1 MPNRPLPPDKMPLAL
16 ARIAAWRQRPDDP
29 ISCPAC
35 EASGLVILD
44 QSARPHAEWYALKCA
59 ACGLDA
65 TIHLPMASP
74 NPDSG

>member
-1 MPNRPLPPDKMPLAL
+1 MPLAL

-44 QSARPHAEWYALKCA
+44 QSARPHAEWYALQCA

-65 TIHLPMASP
+65 TIHLPMAP
-74 NPDSG
+74 PITDSG